1 MLARK
6 RDDKMFAPALI
17 EKLRQSSRILF
28 FTGAGVSAE
37 SGLPTFRDAQTGLW
51 AQYKAQDLATP
62 EAFARDPDTVWRW
75 YQWRR
80 RVHAGV
86 TPNPAHH
93 AIAAFE
99 ARLPESTLVT
109 QNVDRLHE
117 LAGSPAPIH
126 LHGSVFRNKC
136 AGCGA
141 AMPDVPHDLE
151 TPPSCAACGGLCRP
165 DVVWFGEG
173 LPEGPWAEALAAAA
187 AAEVVIVIGTS
198 ATVHPAAR
206 IPLLARDAGALVV
219 QVNPE
224 PTPLDKIAQNLRGA
238 AGVVMPE
245 LLAAVWPSQ

>member
-1 MLARK
+1 M
-6 RDDKMFAPALI
+6 
-17 EKLRQSSRILF
+17 LF

-51 AQYKAQDLATP
+51 AQYKPQDMATP
-62 EAFARDPDTVWRW
+62 EAFARDPEMVWRW

-80 RVHAGV
+80 RVHADV
-86 TPNPAHH
+86 SPNPAHR

-99 ARLPESTLVT
+99 ARMPETVLVT

-136 AGCGA
+136 AGCGI
-141 AMPDVPHDLE
+141 AMPEVPHDLE
-151 TPPSCAACGGLCRP
+151 TPPRCDACGGLCRP

-173 LPEGPWAEALAAAA
+173 LPGEPWTAAVAAAKR
-187 AAEVVIVIGTS
+187 AEIVLSIGTS

-206 IPLLARDAGALVV
+206 IPLLAREAGALVV
-219 QVNPE
+219 QINPE
-224 PTPLDKIAQNLRGA
+224 PTPLDRFALNLRGS
-238 AGVVMPE
+238 AGSIIPE
-245 LLAAVWPSQ
+245 LLNKTFPSPQRGEG

>member
-1 MLARK
+1 MTE
-6 RDDKMFAPALI
+6 FPPALL
-17 EKLRQSSRILF
+17 EALRQAERVLF

-51 AQYKAQDLATP
+51 ANYKPQDLATP
-62 EAFARDPDTVWRW
+62 EAFARDPETVWRW

-86 TPNPAHH
+86 APNPAHA

-99 ARLPESTLVT
+99 ARVPGAVLVT

-136 AGCGA
+136 ASCGI

-151 TPPSCAACGGLCRP
+151 TPPRCQACGGLCRP
-165 DVVWFGEG
+165 DIVWFGEA
-173 LPEGPWAEALAAAA
+173 LPPAPWQAAVDAAVAAA
-187 AAEVVIVIGTS
+187 VVISVGTS

-206 IPLLARDAGALVV
+206 IPLIAREAGALVV

-224 PTPLDKIAQNLRGA
+224 PTPLDKVALNLRGK
-238 AGVVMPE
+238 AGELLPA
-245 LLAAVWPSQ
+245 LLAAVGR

>member
-1 MLARK
+1 MTEI
-6 RDDKMFAPALI
+6 PPSLI
-17 EKLRQSSRILF
+17 EALRAATRVLF

-51 AQYKAQDLATP
+51 AQYKPQDLATP
-62 EAFARDPDTVWRW
+62 EAFARDPEMVWRW

-86 TPNPAHH
+86 EPNPAHR

-99 ARLPESTLVT
+99 ARLPETVLVT

-136 AGCGA
+136 VDCGR
-141 AMPDVPHDLE
+141 AMPEVPHDLE
-151 TPPSCAACGGLCRP
+151 TPPHCATCGGLCRP

-173 LPEGPWAEALAAAA
+173 LPEAPWKAAVA
-187 AAEVVIVIGTS
+187 AAERAEIVISVGTS

-206 IPLLARDAGALVV
+206 IPVFAREAGALVV
-219 QVNPE
+219 QINPE
-224 PTPLDKIAQNLRGA
+224 PTPLDRIALNLRGP
-238 AGVVMPE
+238 AGVVLPD
-245 LLAAVWPSQ
+245 LLSRL

>member
-1 MLARK
+1 VT
-6 RDDKMFAPALI
+6 DFPPALL
-17 EKLRQSSRILF
+17 EALRQAERVLF

-51 AQYKAQDLATP
+51 ANYKPQDLATP
-62 EAFARDPDTVWRW
+62 EAFARDPETVWRW

-86 TPNPAHH
+86 APNPAHQ
-93 AIAAFE
+93 AIASFE
-99 ARLPESTLVT
+99 ARVPGAVLVT

-136 AGCGA
+136 ASCGI
-141 AMPDVPHDLE
+141 AMPEVPHDLE
-151 TPPSCAACGGLCRP
+151 TPPRCEACGGLCRP
-165 DVVWFGEG
+165 DIVWFGEG
-173 LPEGPWAEALAAAA
+173 LPPEPWQAAIDAA
-187 AAEVVIVIGTS
+187 MKAAVVISIGTS

-206 IPLLARDAGALVV
+206 IPLIAREAGALVV

-224 PTPLDKIAQNLRGA
+224 PTPLDKVALNLRGK
-238 AGVVMPE
+238 AGEVLPA
-245 LLAAVWPSQ
+245 LLAAVRDV

>member
-1 MLARK
+1 VTEIPVALVEALRAAK
-6 RDDKMFAPALI
+6 RV
-17 EKLRQSSRILF
+17 LF

-51 AQYKAQDLATP
+51 ANYKPQDLATP
-62 EAFARDPDTVWRW
+62 EAFARDPEMVWRW

-80 RVHAGV
+80 RVHADV
-86 TPNPAHH
+86 APNPAHH

-99 ARLPESTLVT
+99 ARLPESVLVT

-117 LAGSPAPIH
+117 LAGSAVPVH

-136 AGCGA
+136 ASCGG
-141 AMPDVPHDLE
+141 AMPEVPHDLE
-151 TPPSCAACGGLCRP
+151 TPPRCEVCGGLCRP

-173 LPEGPWAEALAAAA
+173 LPQAEWKAAVDAA
-187 AAEVVIVIGTS
+187 MAAEVVISVGTS

-206 IPLLARDAGALVV
+206 IPMMAREAGALVV

-224 PTPLDKIAQNLRGA
+224 PTPLDKIALNLRGA
-238 AGVVMPE
+238 AGVVLPE
-245 LLAAVWPSQ
+245 LLSRL

>member
-1 MLARK
+1 ME
-6 RDDKMFAPALI
+6 FAPALI
-17 EKLRQSSRILF
+17 EQLRHASRVVF

-51 AQYKAQDLATP
+51 ANYKPQDLATP
-62 EAFARDPDTVWRW
+62 EAFARDPQTVWRW

-80 RVHAGV
+80 RVHADV

-99 ARLPESTLVT
+99 ARLPEAVLVT

-136 AGCGA
+136 ASCGIE
-141 AMPDVPHDLE
+141 MPEVPHDLE
-151 TPPSCAACGGLCRP
+151 TPPACPDCGGLCRP

-173 LPEGPWAEALAAAA
+173 LPPAPWQAAVDAA
-187 AAEVVIVIGTS
+187 VKAEVVISIGTS

-206 IPLLARDAGALVV
+206 IPLVAREAGALVV

-224 PTPLDKIAQNLRGA
+224 PTPQDKIALNLRGK
-238 AGVVMPE
+238 AGAVLPA
-245 LLAAVWPSQ
+245 LLAAVWGE

>member
-1 MLARK
+1 MTAIPASLA
-6 RDDKMFAPALI
+6 DALRAA
-17 EKLRQSSRILF
+17 ERVLF
-28 FTGAGVSAE
+28 FTGAGASAE

-51 AQYKAQDLATP
+51 AKYKPQDLATP
-62 EAFARDPDTVWRW
+62 EAFARDPVTVWRW

-99 ARLPESTLVT
+99 ARLPAAVLVT

-126 LHGSVFRNKC
+126 LHGNVFRNKC
-136 AGCGA
+136 ADCGLEMA
-141 AMPDVPHDLE
+141 DVPHELE
-151 TPPSCAACGGLCRP
+151 TPPRCESCGGLCRP

-173 LPEGPWAEALAAAA
+173 LPEAPWRAALAAAEN
-187 AAEVVIVIGTS
+187 AEVVLSIGTS

-206 IPLLARDAGALVV
+206 IPLIAREAGALVV

-224 PTPLDKIAQNLRGA
+224 PTPFDRIALNLRGP
-238 AGVVMPE
+238 AGAVLPA
-245 LLAAVWPSQ
+245 LLEAVWPT

>member
-1 MLARK
+1 MVPAALVEALRAAK
-6 RDDKMFAPALI
+6 RVM
-17 EKLRQSSRILF
+17 F

-51 AQYKAQDLATP
+51 ANYKPQDLATP
-62 EAFARDPDTVWRW
+62 EAFARDPEMVWRW

-80 RVHAGV
+80 RVHADV
-86 TPNPAHH
+86 APNPAHH

-99 ARLPESTLVT
+99 ARLPESVLVT

-136 AGCGA
+136 ASCGV
-141 AMPDVPHDLE
+141 AMPEVPHDLE
-151 TPPSCAACGGLCRP
+151 TPPRCEVCGGLCRP

-173 LPEGPWAEALAAAA
+173 LPQDEWKTALAAAER
-187 AAEVVIVIGTS
+187 AEIVLSIGTS

-206 IPLLARDAGALVV
+206 IPLVAREAGALVV

-224 PTPLDKIAQNLRGA
+224 VTPFDRIALNLRGP
-238 AGVVMPE
+238 AGVVLPD
-245 LLAAVWPSQ
+245 LLSRL

>member
-1 MLARK
+1 
-6 RDDKMFAPALI
+6 MFAPVLI
-17 EKLRQSSRILF
+17 EKLRQSTRVLF

-51 AQYKAQDLATP
+51 AKYKPQDLATP
-62 EAFARDPDTVWRW
+62 QAFARDPETVWRW

-80 RVHAGV
+80 RVHADV
-86 TPNPAHH
+86 APNPAHH

-99 ARLPESTLVT
+99 ARVPGAVLVT

-117 LAGSPAPIH
+117 LAGSKAPIH

-136 AGCGA
+136 AGCGI
-141 AMPDVPHDLE
+141 AMPEVPHDLE
-151 TPPSCAACGGLCRP
+151 TPPRCADCGGLCRP

-173 LPEGPWAEALAAAA
+173 LPEAEWQAALDAAI
-187 AAEVVIVIGTS
+187 AAEVVISVGTS

-206 IPLLARDAGALVV
+206 LPLLAREAGAQVV

-224 PTPLDKIAQNLRGA
+224 PTPMDRIALNLRGK
-238 AGVVMPE
+238 AGVVLPE
-245 LLAAVWPSQ
+245 LLAAVWPE

>member
-1 MLARK
+1 VT
-6 RDDKMFAPALI
+6 DFPPALL
-17 EKLRQSSRILF
+17 EALRQAERVLF

-51 AQYKAQDLATP
+51 ASYKPQDLATP
-62 EAFARDPDTVWRW
+62 EAFARDPETVWRW

-80 RVHAGV
+80 RVHADV
-86 TPNPAHH
+86 APNPAHV

-99 ARLPESTLVT
+99 ARVPGAVLVT

-136 AGCGA
+136 AGCGI
-141 AMPDVPHDLE
+141 AMPEVPHELE
-151 TPPSCAACGGLCRP
+151 TPPRCEACGGLCRP
-165 DVVWFGEG
+165 DIVWFGEG
-173 LPEGPWAEALAAAA
+173 LPPAPWQAAVDAA
-187 AAEVVIVIGTS
+187 VGAEVVISIGTS

-206 IPLLARDAGALVV
+206 IPLIARDAGALVV

-224 PTPLDKIAQNLRGA
+224 PTPLDKLALNLRGK
-238 AGVVMPE
+238 AGEVLPE
-245 LLAAVWPSQ
+245 LLAAVGL